1 MAEPS
6 LKAGGT
12 GTGLKPV
19 TGPQGLKLAA
29 SPFTSAPDEKAAV
42 VDVYDLVKPGVINNG
57 IKEASNLLDDLGGI
71 AGNLG
76 DMAKGAM
83 SRSEKAAVVDVYDLV
98 KPGVINN
105 GIKEASNL
113 LDDLGGI
120 AGNLGDMAKG
130 AMSSVTDAA
139 KTALDSTKGLQD
151 TLQTARSEEHTS

>member
-29 SPFTSAPDEKAAV
+29 SPFTSTPDEKAAV

-76 DMAKGAM
+76 DMAK
-83 SRSEKAAVVDVYDLV
+83 S
-98 KPGVINN
+98 
-105 GIKEASNL
+105 
-113 LDDLGGI
+113 
-120 AGNLGDMAKG
+120 
-130 AMSSVTDAA
+130 AMSSVTDAS

-151 TLQTARSEEHTS
+151 TIKNAAKTANGAMAAASKVAKAVNSVKSGNMGAAFA

>member
-76 DMAKGAM
+76 DMAK
-83 SRSEKAAVVDVYDLV
+83 S
-98 KPGVINN
+98 
-105 GIKEASNL
+105 
-113 LDDLGGI
+113 
-120 AGNLGDMAKG
+120 

-151 TLQTARSEEHTS
+151 TIKKNNGIKDNNLICFFKPIGYEIDPTLQSTLNNYGKTYRI